1 MVANEKI
8 LFARR
13 RLEEV
18 ANLDMVGDL
27 KWDEATR
34 VWYILVKTHVDNPIN
49 ISIAEDTM
57 WYIVLQ
63 DKYPEGEVKIYP
75 AIDGGIEDTFY
86 HQSNN
91 GLLCSNRLWRKGK
104 LCLNDPYDEIKG
116 IRNEPNNYEDKL
128 YWNAKRAVEWVS
140 AASRNQLVKNGD
152 FYEIPEFR
160 IRKGHHIIYNEDMV
174 SMMEWEDSQ
183 EYYGYV
189 DFWCEG
195 NNQYYVDNY
204 VNTSG
209 MLCKATKWGKYI
221 SECKEKIHGAWIFLK
236 EEPVIKG
243 WQAPNNFKELK
254 QAFKHQGFAFREILE
269 KIIPRFR
276 DGKRHILMIGFPVP
290 KKIGEDVCIIH
301 WEAILLPVLSYGKKY
316 SKGFRNNELG
326 WKMRDFQEII
336 TDDTDLDWL
345 LSENWNSDEILNR
358 GCFDRVMTRSKFLLI
373 GAGTLGASIGE
384 QLVRGGV
391 YNLTIM
397 DDDIYSIGNSA
408 RHTLSVDSVDKYKAN
423 ELAKRFN
430 SINPNINV
438 KFISSALTEE
448 NIEVINEYD
457 IILDCTANNEVLYLL
472 SSYETKRKKK
482 YISISFGYKAEV
494 LYLAYQKGCKFALER
509 YIANFSTKL
518 KENELA
524 ILDKELPWEGIGC
537 WSPVFPAMAA
547 DVQLVASFSTI
558 IIKKILEQD
567 LYDEKYFI
575 YERVNDEDGVIKGFV
590 RV

>member
-8 LFARR
+8 LYARR

-27 KWDEATR
+27 QWDEKTS
-34 VWYILVKTHVDNPIN
+34 VWYILVKIHVDNPIN
-49 ISIAEDTM
+49 ISITEDTM

-63 DKYPEGEVKIYP
+63 DKYPEGEVNIYP
-75 AIDGGIEDTFY
+75 AIDGGIENTFN

-104 LCLNDPYDEIKG
+104 LCLNDPYEDIIG
-116 IRNEPNNYEDKL
+116 IGSEPNNYEDKL

-140 AASRNQLVKNGD
+140 AAARNQLTKKGD

-183 EYYGYV
+183 EHYGYV
-189 DFWCEG
+189 DFLCAG
-195 NNQYYVDNY
+195 NNQYYADNY

-209 MLCKATKWGKYI
+209 TLCKATRWGKHI
-221 SECKEKIHGAWIFLK
+221 SECKEKIRGAWILLK

-254 QAFKHQGFAFREILE
+254 QAFKHQDFEFRDIFAKL
-269 KIIPRFR
+269 IPRFR
-276 DGKRHILMIGFPVP
+276 DGKKHILMIGFPVP

-301 WEAILLPVLSYGKKY
+301 WEAFLLPVLSFGKKY
-316 SKGFRNNELG
+316 AKGFRNNELG
-326 WKMRDFQEII
+326 WKIRDFQEII
-336 TDDTDLDWL
+336 TDEENVDWL
-345 LSENWNSDEILNR
+345 LSENWNSKEILNR
-358 GCFDRVMTRSKFLLI
+358 GCYNNVVTRSKFLLI

-391 YNLTIM
+391 HSLTIM

-408 RHTLSVDSVDKYKAN
+408 RHILSVDSVDKYKAN

-438 KFISSALTEE
+438 KFISSALTKE
-448 NIEVINEYD
+448 NIEIINEYD
-457 IILDCTANNEVLYLL
+457 IILDCTANNDVLYLL
-472 SSYETKRKKK
+472 SSYESKRKRK

-494 LYLAYQKGCKFALER
+494 LYFAYQRGCKFEFER
-509 YIANFSTKL
+509 YVANFSTKL
-518 KENELA
+518 KENERA
-524 ILDKELPWEGIGC
+524 ICDKELPWEGIGC

-558 IIKKILEQD
+558 IIKTILEQD